1 MKIPTNGKWSFK
13 NDKRIINVVHMTHA
27 LYSEHYITHSWE
39 LVRDTAMADLWT
51 MNWFM
56 NDSFT
61 NQNQFSSIQLK
72 FYSQTQLLLAES
84 TYKISLSD
92 ALSHMTAIDSA
103 VIVTNQ
109 RVITAVKL
117 EHYLYI
123 LAVIT
128 WANTTW
134 YSVFILDLFSY
145 MLIFSWQGN
154 MSSAVSL
161 WH

>member
-1 MKIPTNGKWSFK
+1 
-13 NDKRIINVVHMTHA
+13 
-27 LYSEHYITHSWE
+27 
-39 LVRDTAMADLWT
+39 

-103 VIVTNQ
+103 VIVTNL

-128 WANTTW
+128 
-134 YSVFILDLFSY
+134 
-145 MLIFSWQGN
+145 
-154 MSSAVSL
+154 
-161 WH
+161 